1 MLFVLCYNNIM
12 TNIDKTAIIFIG
24 RSGSGKGTQAKLL
37 KDFLDQNHNSTMYMG
52 TGNHF
57 RDMMKDSDYTARLV
71 KKIYDEGDRH
81 PDFLA
86 ITMLGNIFRFEYK
99 EDQNIIIDGAA
110 RSLHEAQVLLEI
122 LKFYEFSNIKV
133 IHIDVS
139 HEWCVDKLLKRGR
152 DDDNEKVFE
161 IKHQWFEN
169 DVKPAIEF
177 YRNSDKVNFIEVNGE
192 NSIDEVYK
200 DIIEKINE

>member
-1 MLFVLCYNNIM
+1 MLFVLCYNVFM
-12 TNIDKTAIIFIG
+12 TNTNKTATIFIG

-37 KDFLDQNHNSTMYMG
+37 KDFLDQNHNSTMYIG

-57 RDMMKDSDYTARLV
+57 REMMKENDYTARLV
-71 KKIYDEGDRH
+71 KEIYDEGDRH

-99 EDQNIIIDGAA
+99 EGENVIIDGAA

-122 LKFYEFSNIKV
+122 LKFYEFSKIKV

-139 HEWCVDKLLKRGR
+139 HNWCVDKLLKRGR

-161 IKHQWFEN
+161 IKHKWFEN

-177 YRNSDKVNFIEVNGE
+177 FRNNKDLHFIEVNGE
-192 NSIDEVYK
+192 NSIEEVNK
-200 DIIEKINE
+200 DLINKFNG